1 MKPLNKY
8 AGMAGILTGALL
20 LLEFAFFMA
29 SGFTPDKVLDPAQA
43 IAFVQNEE
51 ILLRIA
57 AFFGFTGAI
66 ISIPYIAGLAAKLQA
81 KSPTRATTV
90 LYFGILGSVG
100 HSLVALSFYLGFP
113 ALTTISASHLA
124 EVETSWSAFVAITNA
139 FQGLGNLLLGLMLC
153 LAGSAILAKGELAKG
168 LGWVG
173 VIAGIAAIL
182 GVITT
187 ATPLSLI
194 GYIVY
199 FPSIILAIIFDI
211 WAGIALWRVA
221 E

>member
-8 AGMAGILTGALL
+8 AGVAGILTGVAL

-29 SGFTPDKVLDPAQA
+29 SGFTPDKLGDPAQA
-43 IAFVQNEE
+43 IALVQSEE
-51 ILLRIA
+51 TLLRIA
-57 AFFGFTGAI
+57 TFFGFTGAI

-90 LYFGILGSVG
+90 LYFGVLGSIG
-100 HSLVALSFYLGFP
+100 HGLVAFSYYLGFP
-113 ALTTISASHLA
+113 ALMTIAASHLA
-124 EVETSWSAFVAITNA
+124 EAENSWSAFLAITDG
-139 FQGLGNLLLGLMLC
+139 FQGLGNMLLGLMLF
-153 LAGSAILAKGELAKG
+153 LAGSAIIAKGELVRG

-173 VIAGIAAIL
+173 VIAGLAAIL

-194 GYIVY
+194 GYSAYI
-199 FPSIILAIIFDI
+199 PSVILAIIFDI
-211 WAGIALWRVA
+211 WAGIALWRA
-221 E
+221 KE